1 MMEKGVKWIFNAPA
15 ASHHGGVWERQIRT
29 VRKILRSIVQQQS
42 LDDEGLLTVMC
53 EVESIINNRPLT
65 LASDNPNDLDV
76 LTPNHLLLLK
86 AQPSIPP
93 GIFSKDD
100 QYARRGWRQVQY
112 IADLFWTRWLREY
125 LPSLQNRQKWSK
137 PRRNLQEGDVV
148 LIADDSAPR
157 NSCVM
162 GRISQ
167 TSNGKGVVRRAIV
180 QTKTNKLDRPVSHD

>member
-1 MMEKGVKWIFNAPA
+1 
-15 ASHHGGVWERQIRT
+15 
-29 VRKILRSIVQQQS
+29 
-42 LDDEGLLTVMC
+42 MC

-76 LTPNHLLLLK
+76 LIPNHLLLLK

-100 QYARRGWRQVQY
+100 QYARRRWRQVQY

-125 LPSLQNRQKWSK
+125 LPSLQNQQKWSR
-137 PRRNLQEGDVV
+137 PRRNLQEGHVV
-148 LIADDSAPR
+148 LIADNSASL
-157 NSCVM
+157 NSWVM

-167 TSNGKGVVRRAIV
+167 TLPDGNGVVRKAIV
-180 QTKTNKLDRPVSHD
+180 QTKTNKLDRPVNKLCLIQESE